1 LKSAE
6 SSTFIGDRATIWW
19 YETYRVKSV
28 CVAENVTTK
37 ALFCCKSSVVSR
49 RSTDN
54 MPSHSSQLRFR
65 SKCMLDA
72 PIDPHIC
79 QRVYAY
85 FDRLSRT
92 VTVRRPPSR
101 HPVLLVIFGAIVGWI
116 ASTLVGRSSKM
127 GCGANVVGI
136 LGSIIGGFVVHFF
149 SPFPRAAV
157 VGRFNLYSIAVGVL
171 GAVVLLVVTGWF
183 KKQ

>member
-1 LKSAE
+1 
-6 SSTFIGDRATIWW
+6 
-19 YETYRVKSV
+19 
-28 CVAENVTTK
+28 
-37 ALFCCKSSVVSR
+37 
-49 RSTDN
+49 

-85 FDRLSRT
+85 FDRLSPGAT
-92 VTVRRPPSR
+92 ASGPPSR

-116 ASTLVGRSSKM
+116 ASILVGRSSKM
-127 GCGANVVGI
+127 GCGANVVVGI
-136 LGSIIGGFVVHFF
+136 LGSIIGGFVVRFF
-149 SPFPRAAV
+149 SPFPRAVV

-171 GAVVLLVVTGWF
+171 GAMVLLVVTGWY

>member
-1 LKSAE
+1 
-6 SSTFIGDRATIWW
+6 
-19 YETYRVKSV
+19 
-28 CVAENVTTK
+28 
-37 ALFCCKSSVVSR
+37 
-49 RSTDN
+49 
-54 MPSHSSQLRFR
+54 
-65 SKCMLDA
+65 MLDA

-101 HPVLLVIFGAIVGWI
+101 QSVLLAVLGAIVGWI
-116 ASTLVGRSSKM
+116 VSILVGRSSKM

-136 LGSIIGGFVVHFF
+136 LGSISGGFLMRFF